1 MRKRGLIILPPEDIL
16 SFQQLGITGTMVA
29 YHFICRR
36 KLWLFSKGLN
46 LENVS
51 GNVDVIKGRI
61 LHESR
66 FKREP
71 HKEYDFDTIKVD
83 FLRFGDQV
91 FVHEVKKSKK
101 FEKAHIWQLKY
112 YIYLLRVRGVN
123 CTAGVIHYPSSMR
136 KVDVAWGENDDMH
149 IERIL
154 EDVNQTTRQ
163 PIPSAR
169 LDRKMCSRCAY
180 FDFCYA

>member
-1 MRKRGLIILPPEDIL
+1 MTHDDATPLE
-16 SFQQLGITGTMVA
+16 QLGVTGTMVA

-36 KLWLFSKGLN
+36 KLWLYSKGLN

-51 GNVDVIKGRI
+51 GNVDVIKGKI

-66 FKREP
+66 FKRES
-71 HKEYDFDTIKVD
+71 HKEFAFDTVKID
-83 FLRFGDQV
+83 FLRFGDHV

-112 YIYLLRVRGVN
+112 YIYLLRKRGVN
-123 CTAGVIHYPSSMR
+123 CSSGVIHYPASMR
-136 KVDVAWGENDDMH
+136 KVEVTWEEDDNLRM
-149 IERIL
+149 EQAL
-154 EDVNQTTRQ
+154 KDVNQTVGEPVPPAT
-163 PIPSAR
+163 
-169 LDRKMCSRCAY
+169 LNKKMCSRCAY

>member
-1 MRKRGLIILPPEDIL
+1 MTHDDATPLEQIGV
-16 SFQQLGITGTMVA
+16 TGTMVA
-29 YHFICRR
+29 YYFICRR

-51 GNVDVIKGRI
+51 GNVDVIKGKI

-66 FKREP
+66 FKRES
-71 HKEYDFDTIKVD
+71 HKEFAFDTVKID
-83 FLRFGDQV
+83 FLRFGDHV

-112 YIYLLRVRGVN
+112 YIYLLRKRGVN
-123 CTAGVIHYPSSMR
+123 CSSGVIHYPASMR
-136 KVDVAWGENDDMH
+136 KVEVTWEEDDNLRM
-149 IERIL
+149 EQAL
-154 EDVNQTTRQ
+154 KDVNQTMGNLFSQ
-163 PIPSAR
+163 QR
-169 LDRKMCSRCAY
+169 LTKMCSRCAY